1 MCTSTHTHSESQKHT
16 LCKGGGSCSSRQ
28 GLESYCDFILLKT
41 VDTVFSYMVIWLKSI
56 LAFLNFVHGWIKT
69 FGYTTSANH
78 LSKSRYWSEKN
89 ERILD
94 NWGKW
99 EFLNTILSLLC
110 LLTLNCPL
118 LTISASQLKLVQ
130 HDPGDHH
137 KIKFKQIKTYT
148 GRT

>member
-1 MCTSTHTHSESQKHT
+1 MQHRICKTIFTTLEKCWCAQAHTPTARVRNTHSA
-16 LCKGGGSCSSRQ
+16 KGGRPRSSRQ

-56 LAFLNFVHGWIKT
+56 LAFLNFVHDSIKT
-69 FGYTTSANH
+69 FGYTISANH

-99 EFLNTILSLLC
+99 EFLNAVLSLLC

-118 LTISASQLKLVQ
+118 LTISAS
-130 HDPGDHH
+130 
-137 KIKFKQIKTYT
+137 
-148 GRT
+148 